1 MNILQTLGR
10 RELQTV
16 VCHNDHPTDYLQSGT
31 IALKFPNGPC
41 YATCSHRCQNPIM
54 VTDHLDTGMDTSACM
69 KLAELNLS
77 LDFCQWMHVPRPSNI
92 RRLSNKAIS
101 T

>member
-31 IALKFPNGPC
+31 IALKFPVELVFGFLSVDAC
-41 YATCSHRCQNPIM
+41 ATPLEHPPFEQ
-54 VTDHLDTGMDTSACM
+54 
-69 KLAELNLS
+69 
-77 LDFCQWMHVPRPSNI
+77 
-92 RRLSNKAIS
+92 
-101 T
+101 